1 MTLEKQIATQKQNGL
16 LTPVDLQIAEFLLKN
31 PALFAKAPVT
41 ELAKMIHTSVAS
53 ISRFAQRLGYSKLTD
68 LRLELSK
75 DSGQML
81 QYSKITKEG
90 TTEARIQEV
99 ATFNKDT
106 IDGVTRVLSP
116 ENLRQAV
123 EIIDRG
129 TRVVFVGFGGSASVA
144 RDAFHKFSRT
154 GKDVSF
160 FKDSHELA
168 IFATTLDASCVIVAF
183 SDSGETKDMNE
194 VLAIARAAGMKIIA
208 VTRCGKSSIMK
219 LADVCLYT
227 LTAERCGSTGT
238 LISRV
243 ASYTV
248 ADMLYVE
255 YYTLHAKQIEELQNT
270 IDQNMEILKLKR

>member
-53 ISRFAQRLGYSKLTD
+53 ISRFAQRLGYSKRTD

-99 ATFNKDT
+99 STFNKDT

-116 ENLRQAV
+116 ESLRQAV

-129 TRVVFVGFGGSASVA
+129 TRVAFVGFGGSASVA

-255 YYTLHAKQIEELQNT
+255 YYTLHAKQIEELQNK

>member
-116 ENLRQAV
+116 ESLRQAV

-129 TRVVFVGFGGSASVA
+129 TRVAFVGFGGSASVA
-144 RDAFHKFSRT
+144 RDAFHKFTRT

-255 YYTLHAKQIEELQNT
+255 YYTLHAKQIEELQNK

>member
-1 MTLEKQIATQKQNGL
+1 M
-16 LTPVDLQIAEFLLKN
+16 
-31 PALFAKAPVT
+31 
-41 ELAKMIHTSVAS
+41 
-53 ISRFAQRLGYSKLTD
+53 
-68 LRLELSK
+68 
-75 DSGQML
+75 
-81 QYSKITKEG
+81 
-90 TTEARIQEV
+90 
-99 ATFNKDT
+99 
-106 IDGVTRVLSP
+106 
-116 ENLRQAV
+116 
-123 EIIDRG
+123 
-129 TRVVFVGFGGSASVA
+129 
-144 RDAFHKFSRT
+144 
-154 GKDVSF
+154 
-160 FKDSHELA
+160 
-168 IFATTLDASCVIVAF
+168 IVAF

-255 YYTLHAKQIEELQNT
+255 YYTLHAKQIEELQNK